1 MPDPDPDG
9 KDTNRILFSPHL
21 LFKAIA
27 VPIPANRLKNHEFPV
42 KKAAKDPVA
51 AVFPAET
58 ARFCRPPPA
67 CALPHHTVQEL
78 PGGKKQGAAN
88 LRRHILCH
96 AHAFCVPP
104 KCVTART
111 FVPRARHRS
120 RCPIS
125 ARSHPDRG
133 IGPGRLC
140 LCFRPSFSQKGFQPA
155 AIWAMTVITGRV
167 AIMRILLRAMSWE
180 ASFASQP

>member
-1 MPDPDPDG
+1 MHVHSDEDLPIRTPVRMERTQTGSFFPSL
-9 KDTNRILFSPHL
+9 IV
-21 LFKAIA
+21 KAIA
-27 VPIPANRLKNHEFPV
+27 VPIPTNRLKNHEFPV

-67 CALPHHTVQEL
+67 CALPCHTVQEL

-96 AHAFCVPP
+96 AHAFCVPS

-125 ARSHPDRG
+125 ARSHPGRG
-133 IGPGRLC
+133 IGPERLC
-140 LCFRPSFSQKGFQPA
+140 LRFRPSFFRRDFSRRPS
-155 AIWAMTVITGRV
+155 GR
-167 AIMRILLRAMSWE
+167 
-180 ASFASQP
+180 